1 MKKEKTDASEKQREP
16 ESKERMAE
24 PKGDTKVGQKT
35 ETKKKGKLSFVSD
48 FLFVFVLTLFLLVT
62 LIMLGTKL
70 LGYQMLTVDSGSME
84 PNFPEDS
91 LIFVKTVDPSELQE
105 DDVITFTVDE
115 NGTLVTHRIVAVL
128 KDERSFIT
136 RGDANNTNDPNT
148 VPFGNVVGKAELCLP
163 KAGAVFRVVT
173 AQENRVY
180 VYIVIGILIGL
191 TVMWIILDHIKK
203 KKAKAIPKEAKMP
216 TDKPESKIDFAG
228 KDIYP
233 RRLF

>member
-1 MKKEKTDASEKQREP
+1 MKKEKPDDTTAEAGQDA
-16 ESKERMAE
+16 AE
-24 PKGDTKVGQKT
+24 
-35 ETKKKGKLSFVSD
+35 KKKGKLSFVSD
-48 FLFVFVLTLFLLVT
+48 FLFVFVLTLFLLIT

-70 LGYQMLTVDSGSME
+70 FGYQMLSVDSGSME

-91 LIFVKTVDPSELQE
+91 LMFVKAVDPSELQA

-115 NGTLVTHRIVAVL
+115 KGTLVTHRIVAVL

-136 RGDANNTNDPNT
+136 KGDANNTNDPNT

-163 KAGAVFRVVT
+163 GIGAVFRTVT
-173 AQENRVY
+173 AESNRVY

-203 KKAKAIPKEAKMP
+203 KKIKAIQKEAKMP
-216 TDKPESKIDFAG
+216 TDIPEFKNEE
-228 KDIYP
+228 
-233 RRLF
+233 

>member
-1 MKKEKTDASEKQREP
+1 MKKEKPDDTTAEAGQDA
-16 ESKERMAE
+16 AE
-24 PKGDTKVGQKT
+24 
-35 ETKKKGKLSFVSD
+35 KKKGKLSFVSD

-70 LGYQMLTVDSGSME
+70 FGYQMLSVDSGSME

-91 LIFVKTVDPSELQE
+91 LIFVKTVDPSELQA

-115 NGTLVTHRIVAVL
+115 KGTLVTHRIVAVL

-136 RGDANNTNDPNT
+136 RGDANNTNDPST

-163 KAGAVFRVVT
+163 GIGAVFRAVT
-173 AQENRVY
+173 AESNRIY
-180 VYIVIGILIGL
+180 VYIVIGILVGL

-203 KKAKAIPKEAKMP
+203 KKTKAIQKEAKMP
-216 TDKPESKIDFAG
+216 TDIPEFKNEE
-228 KDIYP
+228 
-233 RRLF
+233 

>member
-1 MKKEKTDASEKQREP
+1 MKKEKTDDTNAETV
-16 ESKERMAE
+16 KEAAE
-24 PKGDTKVGQKT
+24 
-35 ETKKKGKLSFVSD
+35 KKKGKLSFVSD
-48 FLFVFVLTLFLLVT
+48 FLFVFILTFFVLVT

-91 LIFVKTVDPSELQE
+91 LIFVRAVDP
-105 DDVITFTVDE
+105 TFTVDE
-115 NGTLVTHRIVAVL
+115 KGTLVTHRIVAVL
-128 KDERSFIT
+128 TDERSFIT
-136 RGDANNTNDPNT
+136 RGDANNTNDPST
-148 VPFGNVVGKAELCLP
+148 VPYGNVVGKAELCLP

-203 KKAKAIPKEAKMP
+203 KKAKAIPKKAKMP
-216 TDKPESKIDFAG
+216 TDKPESKNEE
-228 KDIYP
+228 
-233 RRLF
+233 

>member
-1 MKKEKTDASEKQREP
+1 MEKEKPDDTN
-16 ESKERMAE
+16 AE
-24 PKGDTKVGQKT
+24 IRQVAA
-35 ETKKKGKLSFVSD
+35 EKKKGKLRFISD
-48 FLFVFVLTLFLLVT
+48 FLFVFVLTFFVLVT

-91 LIFVKTVDPSELQE
+91 LIFVKMVDPSELQA

-115 NGTLVTHRIVAVL
+115 KGTLVTHRIVAVL

-163 KAGAVFRVVT
+163 GIGAVFRAVT
-173 AQENRVY
+173 AESNRIY
-180 VYIVIGILIGL
+180 VYIVIGILVGL

-203 KKAKAIPKEAKMP
+203 KKTKAIQKEAKMP
-216 TDKPESKIDFAG
+216 TDIPEFKNEE
-228 KDIYP
+228 
-233 RRLF
+233 

>member
-1 MKKEKTDASEKQREP
+1 MKKEKPDDTTAEAGQDA
-16 ESKERMAE
+16 AE
-24 PKGDTKVGQKT
+24 
-35 ETKKKGKLSFVSD
+35 KKKGKLSFVSD
-48 FLFVFVLTLFLLVT
+48 FLFVFVLTIFVLVT

-70 LGYQMLTVDSGSME
+70 FGYQILTVDSGSME

-91 LIFVKTVDPSELQE
+91 LIFVKMVDPSELQA

-115 NGTLVTHRIVAVL
+115 KGTLVTHRIVAVL

-136 RGDANNTNDPNT
+136 RGDANNTNDPST

-173 AQENRVY
+173 AQKNRVY

-203 KKAKAIPKEAKMP
+203 KKAKAIQKEAKMP
-216 TDKPESKIDFAG
+216 TDIPEFKNEE
-228 KDIYP
+228 
-233 RRLF
+233 

>member
-1 MKKEKTDASEKQREP
+1 MKKEKPDDTTAEAGQDA
-16 ESKERMAE
+16 AE
-24 PKGDTKVGQKT
+24 
-35 ETKKKGKLSFVSD
+35 KKKGKLSFVSD
-48 FLFVFVLTLFLLVT
+48 FLFVFVLTLFLLIT

-70 LGYQMLTVDSGSME
+70 FGYQMLSVDSGSME

-91 LIFVKTVDPSELQE
+91 LIFVKTVDPSELQA

-115 NGTLVTHRIVAVL
+115 KGTLVTHRIVAVL

-136 RGDANNTNDPNT
+136 RGDANNTNDPST

-173 AQENRVY
+173 AQKNRVY

-203 KKAKAIPKEAKMP
+203 KKTKAIQKEAKMP
-216 TDKPESKIDFAG
+216 TDIPEFKNEE
-228 KDIYP
+228 
-233 RRLF
+233 